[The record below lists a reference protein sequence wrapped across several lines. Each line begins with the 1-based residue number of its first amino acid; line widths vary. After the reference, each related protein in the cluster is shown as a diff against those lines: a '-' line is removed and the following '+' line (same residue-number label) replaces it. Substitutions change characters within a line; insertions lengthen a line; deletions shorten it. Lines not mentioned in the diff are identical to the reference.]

1 MKWKNI
7 CERTTEEGH
16 KVFFS
21 GKEEKHEHGVGF
33 LVHMD
38 IVNTV
43 MGCRPVSSRLI
54 TIRVRAAPFNITMVQ
69 VYAPT
74 SDYYDNE
81 IEEFYDQLQNI
92 IEQTPKKDILVLCRE
107 IGMHSGQ
114 GCLWKLAKH
123 LWTLLQ

>member
-1 MKWKNI
+1 ME
-7 CERTTEEGH
+7 C
-16 KVFFS
+16 
-21 GKEEKHEHGVGF
+21 
-33 LVHMD
+33 L
-38 IVNTV
+38 
-43 MGCRPVSSRLI
+43 PVSSRLI
-54 TIRVRAAPFNITMVQ
+54 TFRLRAVPFNFTIVQ
-69 VYAPT
+69 AYAPT
-74 SDYYDNE
+74 LDCDDNE